1 MNKKIDF
8 STKISDITK
17 LSNLSFSSSIYE
29 SKIKQN
35 KDFSNIIFPLNQQI
49 SYQDYVYA
57 K

>member
-1 MNKKIDF
+1 MNNKIDF

-17 LSNLSFSSSIYE
+17 LSNLSFSNSIYE
-29 SKIKQN
+29 PKIKQN